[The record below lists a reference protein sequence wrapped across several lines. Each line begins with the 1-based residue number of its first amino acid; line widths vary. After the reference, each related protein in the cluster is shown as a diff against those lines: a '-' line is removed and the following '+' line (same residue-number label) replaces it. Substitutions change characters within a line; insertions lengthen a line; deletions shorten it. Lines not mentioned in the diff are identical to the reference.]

1 MQGLNTLKL
10 KLHTL
15 AKKPS
20 LLGALSRGSAFS
32 FLLVFSLVFAQAV
45 SLNHS
50 HDGEVRDQV
59 DCEIC
64 LKVGSSD
71 DVLISDNAVAFAAA
85 PSAYISSFKIAAFSI
100 AAPTASARAPP
111 HA

>member
-1 MQGLNTLKL
+1 MQGLLDIKTYLYG
-10 KLHTL
+10 
-15 AKKPS
+15 ASKKHS
-20 LLGALSRGSAFS
+20 LLSGSVLSFV
-32 FLLVFSLVFAQAV
+32 LVCSLVFAQAV

-50 HDGEVRDQV
+50 HDGDLRDQV

-71 DVLISDNAVAFAAA
+71 DVLASTSDLKVTASTGSTYSLTLLAATHIVAR
-85 PSAYISSFKIAAFSI
+85 
-100 AAPTASARAPP
+100 TASARAPP